1 MQELCKAVVCLGD
14 AFICMLMSVLLT
26 MAFSWIF
33 DGRSFGTFR
42 IH

>member
-26 MAFSWIF
+26 MPLLGLQLDF
-33 DGRSFGTFR
+33 
-42 IH
+42 